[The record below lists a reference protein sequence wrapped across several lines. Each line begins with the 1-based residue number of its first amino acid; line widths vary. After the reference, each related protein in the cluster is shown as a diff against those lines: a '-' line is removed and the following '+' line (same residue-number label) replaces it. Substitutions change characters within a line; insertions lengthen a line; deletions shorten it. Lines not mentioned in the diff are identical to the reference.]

1 MDDVQPREVSEAH
14 PVELSPGSG
23 TGRPRHVETAPED
36 SSLPEAADA
45 PAPTPAHAAPET
57 QLDETQPAEAAPVP
71 EEAPAAGRQVVE
83 DTQPQDTPPVEE
95 PRPEK
100 AAPQLLFS
108 ARGLELAGRN
118 SMVFGPLDLDLRADE
133 VAVVTGQQGS
143 GRSALLLALAGRLKG
158 VQGSLQVGAVD
169 GIAHPRALRQQVSI
183 ARISGLADLEPQLTV
198 GESRD
203 ERAISEGIGTRRG
216 REQFSRLEDL
226 LDHRYQTDDL
236 VDHLPAVEK
245 TLLTLMLGCL
255 RPAAYVVCDDV
266 DDRLTDAQLGWIHD
280 GIAVLRE
287 DGHHFVLSS
296 LDQSPLPEASR
307 VIHLQPPPSRDADFV
322 PTHSLRRRLA
332 SLREDA

>member
-1 MDDVQPREVSEAH
+1 MDDVQPRQISEA
-14 PVELSPGSG
+14 PQ
-23 TGRPRHVETAPED
+23 PRHVETAQDDAPD
-36 SSLPEAADA
+36 ARHPEAATA
-45 PAPTPAHAAPET
+45 PRHAPAHAAPE
-57 QLDETQPAEAAPVP
+57 PAPQDPPSDPV
-71 EEAPAAGRQVVE
+71 APAHASPE
-83 DTQPQDTPPVEE
+83 PAPQDAPSDRETPGHATAE
-95 PRPEK
+95 PDRGPT
-100 AAPQLLFS
+100 PLLLE
-108 ARGLELAGRN
+108 ARGLEMAGRS
-118 SMVFGPLDLDLRADE
+118 SMVFGPLDLDLRTDQ

-266 DDRLTDAQLGWIHD
+266 DDRLTDAQLGWMHD